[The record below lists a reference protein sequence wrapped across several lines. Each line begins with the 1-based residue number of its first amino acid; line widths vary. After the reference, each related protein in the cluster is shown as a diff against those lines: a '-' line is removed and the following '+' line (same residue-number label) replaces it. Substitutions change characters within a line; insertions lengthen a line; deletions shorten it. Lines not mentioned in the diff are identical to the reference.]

1 MERVGMSALGMSDGW
16 FSDADLAR
24 WGAVPYRSGGRDLT
38 GWDCWG
44 CVAWIGRER
53 FGADHGQLAGA
64 YADAVTETDVVA
76 QLVRARLPAYQA
88 QPSAAP
94 GLVGLMSVA
103 GERVHVGL
111 AISPRL
117 LIHALD
123 GAGTLFSAPGDR
135 WWRRVVGWFQLAEFA
150 RG

>member
-1 MERVGMSALGMSDGW
+1 MSKFA
-16 FSDADLAR
+16 DADLAR
-24 WGAVPYRSGGRDLT
+24 WGAVPYRSGGRDLA

-53 FGADHGQLAGA
+53 FGVDHGQLAGA
-64 YADAVTETDVVA
+64 YADAVTEVDVVA

-88 QPSAAP
+88 RPTPAP
-94 GLVGLMSVA
+94 GLVALMSVA

-111 AISPRL
+111 ALSERL

-123 GAGTLFSAPGDR
+123 GVGTLYAAPGDR
-135 WWRRVVGWFQLAEFA
+135 WWRRVVGWFELAGGF
-150 RG
+150 GHG